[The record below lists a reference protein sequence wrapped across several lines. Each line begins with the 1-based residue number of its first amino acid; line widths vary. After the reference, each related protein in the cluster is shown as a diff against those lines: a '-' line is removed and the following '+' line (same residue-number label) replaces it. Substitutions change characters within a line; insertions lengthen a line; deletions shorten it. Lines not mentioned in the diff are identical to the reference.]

1 MNKVI
6 CYAAVLFVLVYLL
19 LTAVPERPVP
29 FEDANL
35 RNAVNRALGN
45 PEYRSDW
52 LARFLAILGVSA
64 DDKEYRPK
72 PSDMAS
78 LESLSAEK
86 LNFLVLALGG
96 IEYAPN
102 LTKLEFS
109 RQHIAEVSAIGALA
123 DLRVLRLGHNR
134 IEDVSALGGLANLV
148 ELGLSHNEIS
158 DISALADL
166 RRLEYLNLEGNPLNK
181 EAYDVHLPRII
192 ANNPGMR
199 LIVDP
204 NTDAGAM

>member
-6 CYAAVLFVLVYLL
+6 CSAAVLFVLVYLL
-19 LTAVPERPVP
+19 LTVLPERPVQ
-29 FEDANL
+29 FEDVNL

-52 LARFLAILGVSA
+52 LARFLAILGVKA
-64 DDKEYRPK
+64 DDEEYRPK
-72 PSDMAS
+72 PSDMAP

-109 RQHIAEVSAIGALA
+109 RQHISEVTAIGALA
-123 DLRVLRLGHNR
+123 NLRELRLGHNR
-134 IEDVSALGGLANLV
+134 IEDISALGGLANLV
-148 ELGLSHNEIS
+148 ELGLSHNQIS

-166 RRLEYLNLEGNPLNK
+166 RGLEHLNLEGNPLNK
-181 EAYDVHLPRII
+181 EAYDVHLPRIV

-199 LIVDP
+199 LIVDANSSP
-204 NTDAGAM
+204 GE